1 MQKISPVRLFWRAGQ
16 TVYERDGGTLAAL
29 FLTDH
34 PSLMNAFSASGLATI
49 PAHLRF
55 LDEIAARW
63 TAGVEE
69 DPERIG
75 DGTLVLPGRRAARAL
90 TEAFL
95 RQADGRAILLPRII
109 PIGGLD
115 EAETALASPDA
126 LLLPPAV
133 PPMRRLALLTALVLK
148 AEGAFGTRPMLDQAW
163 PLARALADLMD
174 EAERSGINLA
184 ETLPDA
190 VDENFATHWQA
201 TLRFLGIITRAWPDW
216 LHEQGVMNPVAR
228 QIALL
233 DAQAD
238 YWAHQVDGTARLWA
252 VGFTDALPSTV
263 NALRGVLLHPHGRLI
278 VPGLDREMDDETFA
292 TLPDGHPQAGLS
304 RLLASLDSR
313 RDDVETWASVL
324 SDDES
329 RSVLA
334 ARTHTIARAL
344 LPAAA
349 LSDWAANSE
358 RGECAGLYRLAS
370 ADQQEEAA
378 AIALILRA
386 GIEQKNKRVALVTPD
401 RALAGRVAAELARW
415 GILADDSAGELLIT
429 TPAAVLLRLL
439 AQAVDQNLAPVA
451 LLALLKHPLVACGM
465 SPGTARASARLLER
479 RLLRGPAPA
488 PGIEGLRR
496 HLEEKQKREGASL
509 DGASADRPDEPQPLD
524 LFLTAIERCLAPAL
538 ESAREERTLPE
549 QLTALLKAA
558 EALTTTDDMP
568 GAEKLWRGEDGN
580 ALARRFSDLL
590 TATDVLPSQPWAV
603 LDGLLA
609 AVFTEERVQSRRA
622 LRGRGETT
630 ITLHPR
636 VFIWG
641 LTEARLQTVDLMV
654 LGGLVEGVWPPATD
668 PGPWL
673 SRPMRARVGLPSP
686 EQAIGQAAHDFASCL
701 SSAAE
706 IVLST
711 PGRREGA
718 PAVPARWLVRLDAFL
733 AGRGQQLVEHP
744 AQSWLSQIDRPVGAA
759 QPVAA
764 PEPRPAVNKRP
775 RRLSVT
781 EIETWMRDPYAIYAK
796 HVLNLRPLDPLEQ
809 SVDASDYGMLVHG
822 ALDAWFQKHG
832 ADWPHDAVTPL
843 RQAFLDS
850 LDAASLRPALAS
862 WWRPRLLRIADWV
875 AQAEAGRRESASPRA
890 ILTEAKGR
898 ATITD
903 TPGGPFTLTGR
914 ADRIDLFDDGKMALL
929 DYKTGTVPSTK
940 EVIAGWSPQLPLE
953 AAMLTLGAFPEA
965 TKHFSADENS
975 NSEVGELI
983 YWRLTGGAEPGSET
997 VVKSKEISLAE
1008 LAQQAWESLRQ
1019 RVAAYDS
1026 KAQPY
1031 LSHPHPGKPPR
1042 FADYAQLAR
1051 VTEWSTARE
1060 EGGE

>member
-1 MQKISPVRLFWRAGQ
+1 MIPA
-16 TVYERDGGTLAAL
+16 
-29 FLTDH
+29 
-34 PSLMNAFSASGLATI
+34 LATI

-63 TAGVEE
+63 TAGVDD

-95 RQADGRAILLPRII
+95 RHADGRAILLPRII

-133 PPMRRLALLTALVLK
+133 PPMRRLAILTRLVLQ
-148 AEGAFGTRPMLDQAW
+148 AETAFGTRPMLDQAW

-174 EAERSGINLA
+174 EAERSGVDLSQA
-184 ETLPDA
+184 LPDA
-190 VDENFATHWQA
+190 VDERFATHWQA
-201 TLRFLGIITRAWPDW
+201 TLKFLAIITAVWPDW
-216 LHEQGVMNPVAR
+216 LREQGLMNPVAR
-228 QIALL
+228 QLALL
-233 DAQAD
+233 EAQSD
-238 YWAHQVDGTARLWA
+238 YWAEQAEASSRLWA

-263 NALRGVLLHPHGRLI
+263 NALRGVLRHPNGRLI
-278 VPGLDREMDDETFA
+278 VPGLDRDMDAETF
-292 TLPDGHPQAGLS
+292 TLLPDGHPQAGLS
-304 RLLASLDSR
+304 RLLTSLDAR
-313 RDDVETWASVL
+313 REDVDVWPSVL
-324 SDDES
+324 SHDES
-329 RSVLA
+329 RAVLA
-334 ARTHTIARAL
+334 TRTGTIARAL
-344 LPAAA
+344 LPASA
-349 LSDWAANSE
+349 LSDWATNPE
-358 RGECAGLYRLAS
+358 RADCTGLFRLTP

-378 AIALILRA
+378 AIALILRS
-386 GIEQKNKRVALVTPD
+386 GIEQKDRRVALVTPD
-401 RALAGRVAAELARW
+401 RVLAGRVAAELARW

-439 AQAVDQNLAPVA
+439 AQAVDQQLAPVA

-465 SPGTARASARLLER
+465 SPGTCRASARLLER
-479 RLLRGPAPA
+479 QLLRGPAPT

-496 HLEEKQKREGASL
+496 HLQDKQEKEGASL
-509 DGASADRPDEPQPLD
+509 DGASADRPDEPQPLA
-524 LFLTAIERCLAPAL
+524 LFLTALERCLAPAL
-538 ESAREERTLPE
+538 EAARKDRILPE
-549 QLTALLKAA
+549 QLTALLTAA

-580 ALARRFSDLL
+580 ALAHRFSDLL
-590 TATDVLPSQPWAV
+590 TATDVLPPQPWTV

-609 AVFTEERVQSRRA
+609 AVFTEERVQGRRA
-622 LRGRGETT
+622 LRGRGDTT
-630 ITLHPR
+630 VTLHPR

-701 SSAAE
+701 SSAGD

-733 AGRGQQLVEHP
+733 AGRGQKLVEHP
-744 AQSWLSQIDRPVGAA
+744 AQSWLSQIDRPDGAA
-759 QPVAA
+759 KPVAA
-764 PEPRPAVNKRP
+764 PEPRPPVSNRP

-781 EIETWMRDPYAIYAK
+781 EIETWMRDPYAIYAR
-796 HVLNLRPLDPLEQ
+796 HVLKLRPLDPLEQ

-822 ALDAWFQKHG
+822 ALDAWFDKHG
-832 ADWPHDAVTPL
+832 TDWPHDAASSL
-843 RQAFLDS
+843 RRAFLDS
-850 LDAASLRPALAS
+850 LDEAALRPALAS

-875 AQAEAGRRESASPRA
+875 AEAEAARREATAPRA

-903 TPGGPFTLTGR
+903 APGGPFTLTGR
-914 ADRIDLFDDGKMALL
+914 ADRIDLFEDGAMTLL
-929 DYKTGTVPSTK
+929 DYKTGTVPSVK
-940 EVIAGWSPQLPLE
+940 DVIAGWSPQLPLE
-953 AAMLTLGAFPEA
+953 AAMLALGAFPDA
-965 TKHFSADENS
+965 TPHISADTKPETRD
-975 NSEVGELI
+975 LI

-997 VVKSKEISLAE
+997 VVKSKEISIGE
-1008 LAQQAWESLRQ
+1008 LAVQAWENLRL
-1019 RVAAYDS
+1019 RVAEYDS

-1051 VTEWSTARE
+1051 VAEWSTARE
-1060 EGGE
+1060 DGGE